1 MKSAE
6 EHLTPDVPDDAED
19 DTTSENASD
28 NEDAHDVGE
37 IQVDDHPDEDE
48 DIVWAEDGEAVPIGG
63 KITVGQ
69 KLHGTT
75 GAVLT
80 PGM

>member
-19 DTTSENASD
+19 DTSSENVSD

-48 DIVWAEDGEAVPIGG
+48 DIAWAED
-63 KITVGQ
+63 
-69 KLHGTT
+69 
-75 GAVLT
+75 
-80 PGM
+80 